1 MVAPVSARTVSKAQR
16 CEQLIRATMKCVSR
30 NGLSATTMA
39 EVTKEAGLSL
49 GIVNLH
55 FQSKEKL
62 LVETLRYV
70 ADEYQAEWHK
80 AAGIEGSPTERLAS
94 LIELDFSAKVCQ
106 REKLAVWVAFWGEAK
121 SRPTYRRICAALDKE
136 YVLVIQTLCDEI
148 CKTGKHPQ
156 VDTEIVA
163 TGYGALTDGLWLD
176 LLLTPRDMSRAK
188 AKRIAFDYFSSHFPR
203 QFTALS

>member
-1 MVAPVSARTVSKAQR
+1 
-16 CEQLIRATMKCVSR
+16 MKCVSR

-121 SRPTYRRICAALDKE
+121 SRPTYRRICATLDKE
-136 YVLVIQTLCDEI
+136 YVQVIQTLCDEI
-148 CKTGKHPQ
+148 CKTSKHPQ

-203 QFTALS
+203 RFAALS

>member
-1 MVAPVSARTVSKAQR
+1 MVATAPARTVSKAQR
-16 CEQLIRATMKCVSR
+16 REQLIRATMKCVSR

-39 EVTKEAGLSL
+39 EITKEAGLSL

-62 LVETLRYV
+62 LVETLRYI
-70 ADEYQAEWHK
+70 ADEYQCEWQK
-80 AAGIEGSPTERLAS
+80 AVRIEGTPEEQLAN
-94 LIELDFSAKVCQ
+94 LINLEFSAKVCQ

-136 YVLVIQTLCDEI
+136 YVLAIRTLCDEI
-148 CKTGKHPQ
+148 CKIGKYRG

-163 TGYGALTDGLWLD
+163 TGYSALTDGLWLD
-176 LLLTPRDMSRAK
+176 LLLTPRDMSRAN
-188 AKRIAFDYFSSHFPR
+188 AKRIAYDYFSSHFPGR
-203 QFTALS
+203 LAAQS